1 MFRKPSIE
9 KAIYEAAIALKS
21 SIDSNPLSRASFHE
35 LLPETNIARKQI
47 ISAFKKIT
55 GCNFITY
62 QRHKRMEAAAKMLL
76 LGKTI
81 KEVTSACGYNG
92 YVGNL
97 SRDFKAVFGQ
107 GPDKWT
113 RDRSHNGKKHINK
126 AVSK

>member
-1 MFRKPSIE
+1 MFRKPSTE
-9 KAIYEAAIALKS
+9 KAAFEAAVALKS
-21 SIDSNPLSRASFHE
+21 SIDSNPLSRASFQE

-47 ISAFKKIT
+47 ILAFKKIT

-76 LGKTI
+76 AGMTI
-81 KEVTSACGYNG
+81 KEVTSVCGYNG

-97 SRDFKAVFGQ
+97 SRDFKAVFSH

-113 RDRSHNGKKHINK
+113 KDRLHNGNKHINK
-126 AVSK
+126 AISK